1 MEYVHQEMSENLNY
15 TVLVEPEDEGGFS
28 GQCLELPSAISQG
41 ETMDEL
47 EKNMKEAIDLVL
59 QDNLLSAKH
68 KQIIKLTV

>member
-1 MEYVHQEMSENLNY
+1 MSEKPDY
-15 TVLVEPEDEGGFS
+15 TILVENEDEGGFS

-47 EKNMKEAIDLVL
+47 EKNMREAIDLVL
-59 QDNLLSAKH
+59 QDNLVSAKH